1 MAHRSPVQARRVV
14 IAGGGIAAVEAL
26 MALADL
32 GGGRL
37 ELELLA
43 PGEDFV
49 LRPQLL
55 GRPWGSPPI
64 QVPLGRLCD
73 EHGAR
78 RHRGTLTGV
87 DVHERVAITAN
98 GDRRPYDELVV
109 ATGAPS
115 ALPYAST

>member
-1 MAHRSPVQARRVV
+1 MRMPPVCGARSFPAMADRSPVHPRRVV

-32 GGGRL
+32 GDGRL

-43 PGEDFV
+43 PGGEFV

-64 QVPLGRLCD
+64 HIPLERCVTST
-73 EHGAR
+73 ERCCTAAR
-78 RHRGTLTGV
+78 
-87 DVHERVAITAN
+87 
-98 GDRRPYDELVV
+98 
-109 ATGAPS
+109 
-115 ALPYAST
+115 